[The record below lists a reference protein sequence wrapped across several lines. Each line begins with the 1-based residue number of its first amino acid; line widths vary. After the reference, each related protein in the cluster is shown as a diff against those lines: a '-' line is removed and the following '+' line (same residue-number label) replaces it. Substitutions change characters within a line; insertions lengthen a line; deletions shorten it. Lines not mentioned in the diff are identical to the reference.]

1 MNLSLHPASAPST
14 SIRRSIVG
22 LLLAS
27 VFAAASAHAADS
39 PSLRHTFFMRG
50 HIVDMQDA
58 ALVVCIGQADG
69 ASVGQ
74 TLDVVRHRRASTG
87 PKGMGRFKREV
98 VGQVRID
105 AIVDEH
111 YAEATLVSGEA
122 GQHDSVELISARE

>member
-1 MNLSLHPASAPST
+1 MNLST
-14 SIRRSIVG
+14 SRQSGGITRIRRSIVG
-22 LLLAS
+22 LLFAS
-27 VFAAASAHAADS
+27 LLAAACASAADS

-50 HIVDMQDA
+50 HIVEMQDA

-74 TLDVVRHRRASTG
+74 TLDVVRHRRVATG

-122 GQHDSVELISARE
+122 GQRDSVELNSTRD